1 MLQLYRHQKIAL
13 SYLRL
18 NDSFCLFMEQGTGKT
33 IPTLIRTLELLRTGE
48 AKTALIVA
56 PKSALG
62 AWERDVEK
70 FGETEQICF
79 KQRVTLVNYDKIW
92 RGGDKSVYN
101 RDFDII
107 VLDEAHFIKNRTS
120 NRSAFLLK
128 LATRARY
135 RYALTG
141 TPISNGQL
149 ENIWSLIAFMD
160 PYYDRGHI
168 YSNIFAR
175 WFQQVADQSG
185 KHKDGMIYRGSYTEF
200 THRYCILN
208 QYHKPSSYINVRELQ
223 DLIGRYS
230 YRVKKSECLDL
241 PDKLPDEIVYVDQ
254 ASKALYKR
262 LATESALEEYDILA
276 DNPLS
281 RLVKLRQL
289 ASGFLTKHKM
299 TVSGDKIKTETEL
312 IEAKCNKIEI
322 LTELIEGYPDDKK
335 LVIFCEFKHSIQ
347 LIRQLLFKLDIP
359 YLTLDGD
366 QKDKQIW
373 RRFQDDPKMR
383 VIICQYQTASA
394 GIDLFAADT
403 IIYYEPTLRS
413 QLLEQSRD
421 RIHRTG
427 QTTKCSYIHLITRG
441 TVEVDIYRAL
451 AGYSDFSE
459 KLFVEYMTSY
469 RRSYTR

>member
-1 MLQLYRHQKIAL
+1 MTTMLQLYRHQKVAL
-13 SYLRL
+13 SYLRF

-33 IPTLIRTLELLRTGE
+33 IPTLTRIFELFRNGD
-48 AKTALIVA
+48 AKNCLIVA

-62 AWERDVEK
+62 AWERDAEK
-70 FGETEQICF
+70 FDQADQIQF
-79 KQRVTLVNYDKIW
+79 KHHVTLVNYDKVW
-92 RGGDKSVYN
+92 RGGQKSPYYLVY
-101 RDFDII
+101 DIV

-120 NRSAFLLK
+120 KRSDFLLRVACNAK
-128 LATRARY
+128 Y

-160 PYYDRGHI
+160 PYYMRGRI
-168 YSNIFAR
+168 YSQIFR
-175 WFQQVADQSG
+175 NWFHEVTG
-185 KHKDGMIYRGSYTEF
+185 KDGYSGSYTEF
-200 THRYCILN
+200 TNRYCVLN
-208 QYHKPSSYINVRELQ
+208 QYHKPSGYINVRELQ
-223 DLIGRYS
+223 RLINEYS

-241 PDKLPDEIVYVDQ
+241 PEKLPDEIIYVEQ
-254 ASKALYKR
+254 AAKAIYKR

-289 ASGFLTKHKM
+289 ASGFITKRKLTKD
-299 TVSGDKIKTETEL
+299 GDRIRSETET
-312 IEAKCNKIEI
+312 IEEKCNKIEI

-347 LIRQLLFKLDIP
+347 QIRQLLFKMDIP

-373 RRFQDDPKMR
+373 RRFQEDPKMR
-383 VIICQYQTASA
+383 VIVCQYQTASA
-394 GIDLFAADT
+394 GIDLYAADT

-427 QTTKCSYIHLITRG
+427 QVTKCSYIHLITRG
-441 TVEVDIYRAL
+441 TVEMDIYRAL

-459 KLFVEYMTSY
+459 KLFVEYMTQY
-469 RRSYTR
+469 RRNYTK

>member
-33 IPTLIRTLELLRTGE
+33 IPTLIRTLELLRTGK

-70 FGETEQICF
+70 FGDTEQICF
-79 KQRVTLVNYDKIW
+79 WQRVTLVNYDKIW

-101 RDFDII
+101 RVFDII

-149 ENIWSLIAFMD
+149 ENIWSLIAFLD
-160 PYYDRGHI
+160 PYYMRGRI
-168 YSNIFAR
+168 YSQIFR
-175 WFQQVADQSG
+175 DRFREVTG
-185 KHKDGMIYRGSYTEF
+185 KDGYSGSYTEF
-200 THRYCILN
+200 TNRYCVLN
-208 QYHKPSSYINVRELQ
+208 QYHKPSGYINVRELQ
-223 DLIGRYS
+223 RLINEYS

-241 PDKLPDEIVYVDQ
+241 PEKLPDEIVYVEQ
-254 ASKALYKR
+254 AAKATYKR

-281 RLVKLRQL
+281 RLVELRQL
-289 ASGFLTKHKM
+289 ASGFITKRKLTKD
-299 TVSGDKIKTETEL
+299 GDRIRAETET
-312 IEAKCNKIEI
+312 IEEKCNKIEI

-347 LIRQLLFKLDIP
+347 QIRQLLFKMDIP

-373 RRFQDDPKMR
+373 RRFQEDPRMR

-394 GIDLFAADT
+394 GIDLYAADT

-427 QTTKCSYIHLITRG
+427 QVTKCSYIHLITRG
-441 TVEVDIYRAL
+441 TVEMDIYRAL
-451 AGYSDFSE
+451 SGYSDFSE
-459 KLFVEYMTSY
+459 KLFVEYMSQY
-469 RRSYTR
+469 RRNYTK